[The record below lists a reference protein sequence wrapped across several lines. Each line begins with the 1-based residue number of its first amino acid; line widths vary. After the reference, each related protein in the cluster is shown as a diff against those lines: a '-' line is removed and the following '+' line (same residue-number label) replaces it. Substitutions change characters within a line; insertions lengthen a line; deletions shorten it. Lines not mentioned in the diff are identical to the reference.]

1 MSQETFLQPRSP
13 VQEFWFYFK
22 QNRSALLGLGFILL
36 VVLVSIFAPWIAPFD
51 PTAQNRDALLLPPA
65 WYAGGNSEYLLG
77 TDDIGRDILS
87 RIIYGTRISVFAGFI
102 IVLLSCALGTSLG
115 LFAGFYG
122 GVLDTVVMRCI
133 DIMLAIPNLLLT
145 IVVVSILEPS
155 LTNATLA
162 IAVVSIP
169 SYVRLTRA
177 AVINEKNRDYVT
189 ASKVVGAGVLRLMFV
204 VILPNCLAPLIVQ
217 MTMGIS
223 NAILE
228 LATLGFLGIG
238 AKPPTPE
245 LGTMLSESRSFMQA
259 ANWLVTIPGLVILS
273 LVLAFNLMGDGLRDA
288 LDPKL
293 KQ

>member
-1 MSQETFLQPRSP
+1 MTEQTLSIETITPRTP
-13 VQEFWFYFK
+13 LQEFWFYFK
-22 QNRSALLGLGFILL
+22 QNKGAVIGLTFIL
-36 VVLVSIFAPWIAPFD
+36 VVALISVFAPWIAPFD
-51 PTAQNRDALLLPPA
+51 PIEQNRSALL
-65 WYAGGNSEYLLG
+65 LLG

-102 IVLLSCALGTSLG
+102 IVILSCILGTSLG
-115 LFAGFYG
+115 LLAGYYG
-122 GVLDTVVMRCI
+122 GALDTLIVRFI

-177 AVINEKNRDYVT
+177 AVLNEKNRDYVT
-189 ASKVVGAGVLRLMFV
+189 SSRVAGASVLRLMFI

>member
-1 MSQETFLQPRSP
+1 MKAAIQLIYWVRMTLVEIFFL
-13 VQEFWFYFK
+13 
-22 QNRSALLGLGFILL
+22 ALFMVRAFLFCRFHYCHFILHFRNESWL
-36 VVLVSIFAPWIAPFD
+36 ARRLLWWSIRYINCSFSLTSCW
-51 PTAQNRDALLLPPA
+51 
-65 WYAGGNSEYLLG
+65 
-77 TDDIGRDILS
+77 LS
-87 RIIYGTRISVFAGFI
+87 QTCF
-102 IVLLSCALGTSLG
+102 
-115 LFAGFYG
+115 
-122 GVLDTVVMRCI
+122 
-133 DIMLAIPNLLLT
+133 LT

-177 AVINEKNRDYVT
+177 AVLNEKNRDYVT
-189 ASKVVGAGVLRLMFV
+189 SSRVAGASVLRLMFI